1 MPIKSC
7 PKIIKYKIITLV
19 FSLGSISLLFAGEP
33 APAADNKGYILSNP
47 AEESKKDTVAR
58 KKNNSA
64 DGLVDISEDQKKLSE
79 LQRQARVYRSQGLQM
94 QKLGQLEAAMAF
106 YQKALELDPFY
117 AVVYNDL
124 GVVYEAL
131 GNTERAEDSYLQA
144 VKINPRYLSPYT
156 NLALLC
162 EERRDMDK
170 AAIYWKKRAEFG
182 SLTDPLTIKAQ
193 QRFNDIAA
201 VQELSSPSPGSSRE
215 QEVIDLTQDILN
227 QKVLE
232 RQSDTALAQA
242 NFHKAKLSYAKHA
255 DTKALKEA
263 MDAQLLDSSN
273 EEIGEFIQKVQ
284 HRLLSK

>member
-19 FSLGSISLLFAGEP
+19 FSLGSISLLFAGEA
-33 APAADNKGYILSNP
+33 APAADNKSYILSNP
-47 AEESKKDTVAR
+47 AEESKKSTVASR
-58 KKNNSA
+58 GKNPAS
-64 DGLVDISEDQKKLSE
+64 GLVDISEDQEKLSE
-79 LQRQARVYRSQGLQM
+79 LQRQARVYRDQGLGM

-144 VKINPRYLSPYT
+144 VKIDPKYLSPYT

-162 EERRDMDK
+162 EERRDMNK
-170 AAIYWKKRAEFG
+170 AAVYWKKRAEFG
-182 SLTDPLTIKAQ
+182 SLTDSLTIKAQ
-193 QRFNDIAA
+193 QRFNDIVA
-201 VQELSSPSPGSSRE
+201 VQELSSPSPERSHE
-215 QEVIDLTQDILN
+215 QKIIDLTQDIVS

-232 RQSDTALAQA
+232 RRSDIALAQV
-242 NFHKAKLSYAKHA
+242 NFRKAKLSYAKHDDA
-255 DTKALKEA
+255 KALKEA
-263 MDAQLLDSSN
+263 VDAQLLDSSN
-273 EEIGEFIQKVQ
+273 EKIGEFIQKVQ